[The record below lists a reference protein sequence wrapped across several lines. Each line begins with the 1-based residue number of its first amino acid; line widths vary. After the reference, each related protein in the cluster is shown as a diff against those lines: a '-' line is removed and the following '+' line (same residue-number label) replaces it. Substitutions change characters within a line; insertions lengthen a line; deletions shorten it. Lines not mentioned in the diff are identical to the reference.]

1 VNKRK
6 KISREIKHYFELN
19 ENKTSKF
26 VECSESAVLRR
37 KLMCLMSMIEKKE
50 IY

>member
-1 VNKRK
+1 MNKR

-26 VECSESAVLRR
+26 AECSESAVLRR
-37 KLMCLMSMIEKKE
+37 KLMCLMHMIEKKE
-50 IY
+50 IS